1 MRSTCERCGA
11 PRSITRPG
19 SFSGACERCDARPTA
34 APTSAGEGSG
44 LIDIRTMTAVL
55 GTSPMRPATPLP
67 SFRGLTPAGAA
78 AEPTPR
84 RSPATRPSQTPIHVL
99 LGVLVFGMVGLAGAV
114 VHSATRTAP
123 TYVVVEEIQ
132 PAPVPVADE
141 VDDAPEPEPEVVEPE
156 APAPTEDTASEP
168 AKPGKPRVAPRPL
181 DRPKPT
187 PKSEPVVTPTPP
199 EKVDN
204 RDSVECLLHPENC
217 SSKKEPPKLE
227 PKPAPKV
234 DANLPEKLEAADISD
249 GTRAPKAAAL
259 GRCGKLARGGEVV
272 KIKLSITG
280 PTGAVLSAG
289 AEADG
294 GNPALAACAA
304 SELKA
309 SQFKPV
315 QKQQIGAVVTLKF

>member
-1 MRSTCERCGA
+1 MNSICERCGA
-11 PRSITRPG
+11 PRSMTRPG
-19 SFSGACERCDARPTA
+19 HFSGACERCQARSTA
-34 APTSAGEGSG
+34 TPTSNGEGSG
-44 LIDIRTMTAVL
+44 LIDIRTMAAVL

-78 AEPTPR
+78 AEPAPR
-84 RSPATRPSQTPIHVL
+84 RAPAVRPSQTPLHVL

-132 PAPVPVADE
+132 AATAPVAD
-141 VDDAPEPEPEVVEPE
+141 DAEETREPE
-156 APAPTEDTASEP
+156 APEEVASTPVEDSASVEP
-168 AKPGKPRVAPRPL
+168 VKPVKPRVGPRPV

-187 PKSEPVVTPTPP
+187 PKPTPVVTPTPP

-204 RDSVECLLHPENC
+204 RDSVECLLHPETC
-217 SSKKEPPKLE
+217 ATKKETPRAE
-227 PKPAPKV
+227 PTPAPKV
-234 DANLPEKLEAADISD
+234 ASNLPEKLESSDISD
-249 GTRAPKAAAL
+249 GTRAAKASAMS
-259 GRCGKLARGGEVV
+259 RCGKLAKGGEVV

-280 PTGAVLSAG
+280 PTGAVLSSG

-294 GNPALAACAA
+294 GNPSLANCAA

-309 SQFKPV
+309 AQFKPV